1 MYRKLFRTALVC
13 LCVALATISCRKEES
28 TLSTF
33 LINGSKSYYFEPDET
48 IKVYYTQKR
57 IARVEVV
64 SQPEGW
70 DISVQNGYL
79 AVHAPQSGG
88 AQSGTIEV
96 KGTSVADI
104 VTKRTF
110 DVTIATATDLSEEGT
125 ANCYIAPSEG
135 RYAFDGTR
143 IGDNTFDFATA
154 KLLWAAPADVV
165 NSIQTRDGHISFST
179 KGEGNAVI
187 AIYNNKGAILWS
199 WHIWAADFDAEA
211 TAQTFAD
218 GTIVMSRNLGAT
230 AEATDDD
237 QTAWASCGTYYQ
249 WGRKD
254 PFVGSKNYLSTVNQ
268 SMYNAEGAWVGI
280 KTRATTSSIGT
291 TAYATQ
297 NPTIFICG
305 TEGNDYDWYYGS
317 NNELW
322 SATAKTINDPCP
334 AGWRVGAATTFDI
347 KQDQLV
353 GDYQRGW
360 EVAID
365 ASTNTLFA
373 AAGRRSF
380 VDGAFTNVDKTGYLP
395 VGFYWSATTE
405 GDTAIALEF
414 SPTEIGTKAI
424 YRANACPVRCVKE

>member
-57 IARVEVV
+57 IARVDVV
-64 SQPEGW
+64 SRPEGW

-110 DVTIATATDLSEEGT
+110 DVTIATATNLSEEGT

-254 PFVGSKNYLSTVNQ
+254 PMRGTLSSKVAKPVYGPEDYTPIVAKNTY
-268 SMYNAEGAWVGI
+268 
-280 KTRATTSSIGT
+280 TSLGNTI
-291 TAYATQ
+291 Q
-297 NPTIFICG
+297 NPYIFYG
-305 TEGNDYDWYYGS
+305 TGGGDWGTGYDNYY
-317 NNELW
+317 NNWNMEATGEL
-322 SATAKTINDPCP
+322 SGMYAISKTIYDP
-334 AGWRVGAATTFDI
+334 
-347 KQDQLV
+347 
-353 GDYQRGW
+353 
-360 EVAID
+360 
-365 ASTNTLFA
+365 S
-373 AAGRRSF
+373 
-380 VDGAFTNVDKTGYLP
+380 P
-395 VGFYWSATTE
+395 VGYSTYPGNATSGFT
-405 GDTAIALEF
+405 
-414 SPTEIGTKAI
+414 
-424 YRANACPVRCVKE
+424 YN